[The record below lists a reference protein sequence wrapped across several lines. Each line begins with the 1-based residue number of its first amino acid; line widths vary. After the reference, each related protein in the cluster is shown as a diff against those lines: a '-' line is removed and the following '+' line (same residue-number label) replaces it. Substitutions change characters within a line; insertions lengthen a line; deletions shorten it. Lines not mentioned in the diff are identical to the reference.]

1 MKTITSAKLAALAA
15 TADDLTIIDVMT
27 PEDYAERHLPEAI
40 NACIYE
46 VVFLE
51 RVHEAIPDRNAQIVV
66 YDTTDTTRAARQA
79 AERLQANGYSKV
91 NILAGG
97 LTGWLAE
104 GMPLIGTATAPAYPL
119 LLDGRYELD
128 IAASRLEW
136 TGRNINNRHL
146 GTIGL
151 TAGQAIICCG
161 NLGGGTVTLN
171 MTQITNSDLADPGY
185 RALLESHLKSA
196 DFFDVER
203 YPTGTVNLTAGEPV
217 GAMPAGSVNYRI
229 RALLTLKGITHDLE
243 IPVVVEPQV
252 DGSVKVQATFAI
264 DRTRWDVT
272 YGSGRFFERLG
283 MHLVHNEVGIDLF
296 LIFRPAG

>member
-1 MKTITSAKLAALAA
+1 MKTITSAKLAALSA

-46 VVFLE
+46 MVFLE

-79 AERLQANGYSKV
+79 AERLRANGYNKV
-91 NILAGG
+91 GVLAGG
-97 LTGWLAE
+97 LVGWLAE
-104 GMPLIGTATAPAYPL
+104 GLPLIGTTIAPAYPSL
-119 LLDGRYELD
+119 QDGRYELD
-128 IAASRLEW
+128 ISASHLEW

-151 TAGQAIICCG
+151 QSGWAAVCC
-161 NLGGGTVTLN
+161 NSLGGGVVTLD
-171 MTQITNSDLADPGY
+171 MTQITNRDLADPGY

-203 YPTGTVNLTAGEPV
+203 YPTGTVTLTAGEPV
-217 GAMPAGSVNYRI
+217 GAMPAGTVNYRF

-243 IPVVVEPQV
+243 IPAVVEPQA

-283 MHLVHNEVGIDLF
+283 MHLVHDEVGIDLF
-296 LIFRPAG
+296 LIFRPVG

>member
-27 PEDYAERHLPEAI
+27 PEEYAERHLPEAI

-79 AERLQANGYSKV
+79 AERLLTNGYSKV
-91 NILAGG
+91 DILAGG
-97 LTGWLAE
+97 LAGWLAE
-104 GMPLIGTATAPAYPL
+104 GMPLIGTATVPVYPL

-128 IAASRLEW
+128 ITASRLEW

-151 TAGQAIICCG
+151 ASGRATICCG
-161 NLGGGTVTLN
+161 SLGGGTVTLD
-171 MTQITNSDLADPGY
+171 MTQIANSDLADPGY

-203 YPTGTVNLTAGEPV
+203 YPTGTVTLVAGEPV
-217 GAMPAGSVNYRI
+217 GAMPAGTVNYRF

-243 IPVVVEPQV
+243 IPAVVEPQA
-252 DGSVKVQATFAI
+252 DGSIKVQATFAI

-283 MHLVHNEVGIDLF
+283 MHLVHDEVGIDLF

>member
-1 MKTITSAKLAALAA
+1 MKTITSAKLAALSA

-27 PEDYAERHLPEAI
+27 PEDYAVRHLPEAI

-66 YDTTDTTRAARQA
+66 YDATDTTRAARQA
-79 AERLQANGYSKV
+79 AERLLANGYNRVS
-91 NILAGG
+91 ILLGG

-104 GMPLIGTATAPAYPL
+104 RMPIIGTATAPGYPP
-119 LLDGRYELD
+119 LLDGRYALD
-128 IAASRLEW
+128 PTASRLEW

-146 GTIGL
+146 GTVGL
-151 TAGQAIICCG
+151 TSGWAVVCCG
-161 NLGGGTVTLN
+161 SLGGGSVALDL
-171 MTQITNSDLADPGY
+171 TQIANSDLADPGY
-185 RALLESHLKSA
+185 RAMLESHLKSA

-203 YPTGTVNLTAGEPV
+203 YPTGTVTLTAGEPV
-217 GAMPAGSVNYRI
+217 GVMPAGTVNYRF

-243 IPVVVEPQV
+243 IPAIVEPQP
-252 DGSVKVQATFAI
+252 DGSVKVQADFTI